1 LACHFVAVGQ
11 HQGMAFRADIF
22 WKSACGRCPDC
33 GAPIRAADDKTGRFA
48 RLWDTPSHCAGC
60 GMTLRRKEGFF
71 LGAIV
76 WNYGLTAFGVLPL
89 VLAAYRLG
97 WLDGAWAVR
106 LAVAAIFV
114 VPPLIHAFAW
124 RLWVGTYYGFLP
136 DQLPSGGRRLDD

>member
-1 LACHFVAVGQ
+1 MQ
-11 HQGMAFRADIF
+11 FRADIF

-33 GAPIRAADDKTGRFA
+33 GAKVRGSADLTGWLA
-48 RLWDTPSHCAGC
+48 RLWDTPTHCSGC

-89 VLAAYRLG
+89 VLVAHRMGLVGA
-97 WLDGAWAVR
+97 DGAIR
-106 LAVAAIFV
+106 LAVAAIFL

-124 RLWVGTYYGFLP
+124 RLWIGTYYGFLP

>member
-1 LACHFVAVGQ
+1 MQ
-11 HQGMAFRADIF
+11 FRTDIF

-33 GAPIRAADDKTGRFA
+33 GAKIRSASDRTGWLA
-48 RLWDTPSHCAGC
+48 RLWDTPATCGGC

-89 VLAAYRLG
+89 VLVAHRTGLV
-97 WLDGAWAVR
+97 GADWAIR
-106 LAVAAIFV
+106 LAVAAIFL
-114 VPPLIHAFAW
+114 VPPFIHAFAW
-124 RLWVGTYYGFLP
+124 RLWVGTYYAFLP

>member
-1 LACHFVAVGQ
+1 
-11 HQGMAFRADIF
+11 MAFRADIF

-33 GAPIRAADDKTGRFA
+33 GAPVRAADDKTGRFA
-48 RLWDTPSHCAGC
+48 RLWDTPTHCAGC

>member
-1 LACHFVAVGQ
+1 
-11 HQGMAFRADIF
+11 MAFRADIF

-33 GAPIRAADDKTGRFA
+33 GAPIRGAGDQTGRFA
-48 RLWDTPSHCAGC
+48 RLWDTPTHCAGC

-89 VLAAYRLG
+89 VLVAYRLG
-97 WLDGAWAVR
+97 WIGGDWAVR
-106 LAVAAIFV
+106 LAVGAIFV

-136 DQLPSGGRRLDD
+136 DQLPSGDRRLDD

>member
-1 LACHFVAVGQ
+1 
-11 HQGMAFRADIF
+11 MKFRADIF

-33 GAPIRAADDKTGRFA
+33 GAKIRSASDRTGWLA
-48 RLWDTPSHCAGC
+48 RLWGTPATCGGC

-89 VLAAYRLG
+89 VLLAQRLEWIG
-97 WLDGAWAVR
+97 SVWAIR
-106 LAVAAIFV
+106 LAIGAIFL

-124 RLWVGTYYGFLP
+124 RLWIGTYYAFLP

>member
-1 LACHFVAVGQ
+1 MQ
-11 HQGMAFRADIF
+11 FRPDIF
-22 WKSACGRCPDC
+22 WKSASGRCPDC
-33 GAPIRAADDKTGRFA
+33 GAKIRGSSDQAGWLA

-89 VLAAYRLG
+89 LLVAYRFG
-97 WLDGAWAVR
+97 WVDADWAIR
-106 LAVAAIFV
+106 LAVGAIFL

-124 RLWVGTYYGFLP
+124 RLWIGTYYAFLP

>member
-1 LACHFVAVGQ
+1 
-11 HQGMAFRADIF
+11 MKFRADIF

-33 GAPIRAADDKTGRFA
+33 GADIRSASDRTGRLA
-48 RLWDTPSHCAGC
+48 RLWDTPAACAGC

-89 VLAAYRLG
+89 VLVAHRLG
-97 WLDGAWAVR
+97 WIEAGWAIR
-106 LAVAAIFV
+106 LAVAAIFI

-124 RLWVGTYYGFLP
+124 RLWIGTYYAFLS

>member
-1 LACHFVAVGQ
+1 
-11 HQGMAFRADIF
+11 MAFRADIF

-33 GAPIRAADDKTGRFA
+33 GEPIRAAGDRTGRFA
-48 RLWDTPSHCAGC
+48 RLWDTPTHCAGC

-76 WNYGLTAFGVLPL
+76 WNYGLTAFGVLPIVL
-89 VLAAYRLG
+89 VAYRLG
-97 WLDGAWAVR
+97 WLGGDWAVR
-106 LAVAAIFV
+106 LAVGAIFV
-114 VPPLIHAFAW
+114 APPLIHAFAW

>member
-1 LACHFVAVGQ
+1 MQ
-11 HQGMAFRADIF
+11 FRSDIF

-33 GAPIRAADDKTGRFA
+33 GAKVRGSSDRTGWLARF
-48 RLWDTPSHCAGC
+48 WDTPAHCSGC

-89 VLAAYRLG
+89 VLLAQRLEWIG
-97 WLDGAWAVR
+97 SVWAIR
-106 LAVAAIFV
+106 LAVGAIFL
-114 VPPLIHAFAW
+114 VPPLIHAFSW
-124 RLWVGTYYGFLP
+124 RLWIGTYYAFLP

>member
-1 LACHFVAVGQ
+1 
-11 HQGMAFRADIF
+11 MAFRTDIF
-22 WKSACGRCPDC
+22 GKSACGRCPDC
-33 GAPIRAADDKTGRFA
+33 GAPIRGADDQTGRFA
-48 RLWDTPSHCAGC
+48 RLWDTPKHCAGC

-89 VLAAYRLG
+89 VLVAYRLG
-97 WLDGAWAVR
+97 WVDSDWAVR

-124 RLWVGTYYGFLP
+124 RLWVGTYYAFLSN
-136 DQLPSGGRRLDD
+136 QLPSGGRRLDD

>member
-1 LACHFVAVGQ
+1 
-11 HQGMAFRADIF
+11 MAFRADIF

-33 GAPIRAADDKTGRFA
+33 GAPIRAAEDKAGRFA
-48 RLWDTPSHCAGC
+48 RLWDTPTHCAGC

>member
-1 LACHFVAVGQ
+1 
-11 HQGMAFRADIF
+11 MAFRADIF

-33 GAPIRAADDKTGRFA
+33 GAPIRAADDKTGCFA
-48 RLWDTPSHCAGC
+48 RLWDTPTHCAGC

>member
-1 LACHFVAVGQ
+1 MQ
-11 HQGMAFRADIF
+11 FRADIF
-22 WKSACGRCPDC
+22 WCSAVGRCPDC
-33 GAPIRAADDKTGRFA
+33 GGAIRGAADPTGRLA
-48 RLWDTPSHCAGC
+48 RLWDTPTHCAGC

-89 VLAAYRLG
+89 VLSAHHFG
-97 WLDGAWAVR
+97 WIGAAWAVR

>member
-1 LACHFVAVGQ
+1 
-11 HQGMAFRADIF
+11 MAFRADIF

-33 GAPIRAADDKTGRFA
+33 GEPIRAAGDRTGRFA
-48 RLWDTPSHCAGC
+48 RLWDTPTHCAGC
-60 GMTLRRKEGFF
+60 GMTVRRKEGFF

-89 VLAAYRLG
+89 VLVAYRLG
-97 WLDGAWAVR
+97 WIGGDWSVR
-106 LAVAAIFV
+106 LAVGAIFV

-124 RLWVGTYYGFLP
+124 RLWIGTYYGFLP

>member
-1 LACHFVAVGQ
+1 
-11 HQGMAFRADIF
+11 MAFRADIF

-33 GAPIRAADDKTGRFA
+33 GEPIRAAGDRTGRFA
-48 RLWDTPSHCAGC
+48 SLWDTPTHCAGC

-89 VLAAYRLG
+89 VLVADRLG
-97 WLDGAWAVR
+97 WLGGDWAVR
-106 LAVAAIFV
+106 LAVGAIFV
-114 VPPLIHAFAW
+114 APPLIHAFAW

>member
-1 LACHFVAVGQ
+1 MQ
-11 HQGMAFRADIF
+11 FRSDIF

-33 GAPIRAADDKTGRFA
+33 GAKVRGSSDRTSWLARF
-48 RLWDTPSHCAGC
+48 WDTPAYCSGC

-89 VLAAYRLG
+89 VLLAQRLEWIG
-97 WLDGAWAVR
+97 SVWAIR
-106 LAVAAIFV
+106 LAVGAIFL
-114 VPPLIHAFAW
+114 VPPLIHAFSW
-124 RLWVGTYYGFLP
+124 RLWIGTYYAFLP

>member
-1 LACHFVAVGQ
+1 
-11 HQGMAFRADIF
+11 MDIF

-33 GAPIRAADDKTGRFA
+33 GAPIRAMGDQTGRFA
-48 RLWDTPSHCAGC
+48 RLWDTPTHCAGC

-89 VLAAYRLG
+89 VLVAYRLG
-97 WLDGAWAVR
+97 WIGGDWAVR
-106 LAVAAIFV
+106 LAVGAIFV

-124 RLWVGTYYGFLP
+124 RLWIGTYYGFLP

>member
-1 LACHFVAVGQ
+1 
-11 HQGMAFRADIF
+11 MAFRADIF

-33 GAPIRAADDKTGRFA
+33 GEPIRAAGDRTGRFA
-48 RLWDTPSHCAGC
+48 RLWDTPTHCAGC

-89 VLAAYRLG
+89 VLVAYRLG
-97 WLDGAWAVR
+97 WIGGDWSVR
-106 LAVAAIFV
+106 LAVGAIFV

-124 RLWVGTYYGFLP
+124 RLWIGTYYGFLP

>member
-1 LACHFVAVGQ
+1 MQ
-11 HQGMAFRADIF
+11 FRSDIF

-33 GAPIRAADDKTGRFA
+33 GAKVRDSAERTGWLA
-48 RLWDTPSHCAGC
+48 HLWDTPATCGGC

-89 VLAAYRLG
+89 VLLAQSLEWIG
-97 WLDGAWAVR
+97 SVWAIR
-106 LAVAAIFV
+106 LAVGAIFL
-114 VPPLIHAFAW
+114 VPPLIHAFSW
-124 RLWVGTYYGFLP
+124 RLWIGTYYAFLP

>member
-1 LACHFVAVGQ
+1 MQ
-11 HQGMAFRADIF
+11 FRSDIF

-33 GAPIRAADDKTGRFA
+33 GAKVRGSSDRTSWLARF
-48 RLWDTPSHCAGC
+48 WDTPAYCSGC

-89 VLAAYRLG
+89 VLLAQRLEWIG
-97 WLDGAWAVR
+97 SVWAIR
-106 LAVAAIFV
+106 LAIGAIFL
-114 VPPLIHAFAW
+114 VPPLIHAFSW
-124 RLWVGTYYGFLP
+124 RLWIGTYYAFLP

>member
-1 LACHFVAVGQ
+1 
-11 HQGMAFRADIF
+11 MAFRADIF

-48 RLWDTPSHCAGC
+48 RLWDTPTHCAGC

-136 DQLPSGGRRLDD
+136 DQLPSSGRRLDD

>member
-1 LACHFVAVGQ
+1 
-11 HQGMAFRADIF
+11 MAFRADIF

-48 RLWDTPSHCAGC
+48 RLWDTPTHCAGC